1 MPITQKRVLDFLEE
15 WRAYI
20 PRFENLS
27 AESQAQF
34 LKEQGFASLH
44 DLLAHVVGWWDEAY
58 EIVTATVQAKD
69 RPQRKYDFDVFNAE
83 SLARYKGLTDA
94 QMLARFEEM
103 RRKLIDF
110 VTAHPTAIDEHRR
123 VRNWL
128 YAVVIHHMSCDHG
141 IGASRFVVLDVL
153 QNDWAEYLADFN
165 SLPSEKQ
172 AEFLEKQGF
181 PRFRDLIAHIIA
193 WWDDGLGAIQSLQ
206 RDPAYIHPD
215 KDTDSYNAEAV
226 ERFGELDE
234 AEVLARFEAARRQLV
249 DLVTNLPEEIL
260 NHKDIQSWLR
270 WDVIEHF
277 YEHAG

>member
-15 WRAYI
+15 WRTYI
-20 PRFENLS
+20 PRFESLS
-27 AESQAQF
+27 AEAQAQF

-58 EIVTATVQAKD
+58 EIAAAAVEAKD
-69 RPQRKYDFDVFNAE
+69 RPPRKYDFDVFNAE
-83 SLARYKGLTDA
+83 SLARYKDLTDA

-110 VTAHPTAIDEHRR
+110 VIAHPTAIDEHRR

-153 QNDWAEYLADFN
+153 ENDWAEYLADFN
-165 SLPSEKQ
+165 GLPPEKQ

-181 PRFRDLIAHIIA
+181 PRFRDLVAHIIA
-193 WWDDGLGAIQSLQ
+193 WWDDGLEAIQSLQ

-226 ERFGELDE
+226 ERFGKLDE
-234 AEVLARFEAARRQLV
+234 AEVLARFESTRRQLV
-249 DLVTNLPEEIL
+249 DLVMNLPEDIL
-260 NHKDIQSWLR
+260 NHKDIQSWLK
-270 WDVIEHF
+270 WDVIEHL

>member
-1 MPITQKRVLDFLEE
+1 MPVTQKRVLDFLEE

-20 PRFENLS
+20 PRFENLPPNM
-27 AESQAQF
+27 QAQF

-58 EIVTATVQAKD
+58 EIVTAAVDGTD
-69 RPQRKYDFDVFNAE
+69 RPPRKYDFDVFNAE
-83 SLARYKGLTDA
+83 SVARYRGLTET
-94 QMLARFEEM
+94 QMRARFEEM
-103 RRKLIDF
+103 RQKLAGF
-110 VTAHPTAIDEHRR
+110 LAAHPAAVDEHRR

-153 QNDWAEYLADFN
+153 QNDWAEYLADFQ
-165 SLPSEKQ
+165 SLPHEKQ
-172 AEFLEKQGF
+172 TEFLEKQGF

-193 WWDDGLGAIQSLQ
+193 WWDDGLEAIRALQ

-226 ERFGELDE
+226 ERFGKLDE
-234 AEVLARFEAARRQLV
+234 VEVMACFESTRRQLV

-270 WDVIEHF
+270 WDVIEHL